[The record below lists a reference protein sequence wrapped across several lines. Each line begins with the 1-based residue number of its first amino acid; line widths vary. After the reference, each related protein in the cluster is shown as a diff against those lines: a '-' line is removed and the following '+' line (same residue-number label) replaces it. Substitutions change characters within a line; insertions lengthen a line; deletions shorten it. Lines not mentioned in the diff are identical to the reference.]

1 MVRILLLMENNIYPF
16 LENHKIAVN
25 QYDSFDDFLNDMDMV
40 VILVKHVHIKQNW
53 EKLKGKVILDCC
65 NICPLEGVYHI

>member
-1 MVRILLLMENNIYPF
+1 MENNIYPF

-40 VILVKHVHIKQNW
+40 VILVKHDHIK
-53 EKLKGKVILDCC
+53 
-65 NICPLEGVYHI
+65 

>member
-1 MVRILLLMENNIYPF
+1 MENNIYPF

-40 VILVKHVHIKQNW
+40 VILVKHDHIKQNW

-65 NICPLEGVYHI
+65 NICSLEGVYHI